1 MHNDNNS
8 FYSIG
13 RFIYYFTLGI
23 IDSLVRGLFTTEN
36 NNMNDSSKLSNYL
49 KYLLTKYLHIFY
61 TPWRYFVCDDT

>member
-36 NNMNDSSKLSNYL
+36 NNMNDSSKTIKLPKVSAH
-49 KYLLTKYLHIFY
+49 KISPHFLHTVEIFC
-61 TPWRYFVCDDT
+61 V